1 MIPAVELDGVR
12 HRYSSRDEDALA
24 IERLSIGEGQ
34 RVALV
39 GHSGSGKTTL
49 LRVINGLVRP
59 LTGRV
64 CVLGTD
70 LADPAARARAHRRR
84 VGLVFQEFNLVERLS
99 VYRNVLNGRPRRICR
114 LGPWAAGGS
123 RVLGSA
129 ISMHASFAGE
139 VQWKPTVFQETTRL
153 STSVTLR
160 SGLPLWPCR
169 VGPLALSLAHRDI
182 HGRLAEILNL
192 GDEGRG
198 TAMLVAGARNHR
210 ELTLLSVAV

>member
-24 IERLSIGEGQ
+24 IERPSISQGQ

-70 LADPAARARAHRRR
+70 LADPAARARTHRRR

-99 VYRNVLNGRPRRICR
+99 VYRNVLNGRLGWSGGPASLMGRFPETDRAARSRGRGRRRSRRVPRPYPR
-114 LGPWAAGGS
+114 A
-123 RVLGSA
+123 
-129 ISMHASFAGE
+129 
-139 VQWKPTVFQETTRL
+139 QEQDD
-153 STSVTLR
+153 
-160 SGLPLWPCR
+160 P
-169 VGPLALSLAHRDI
+169 HR
-182 HGRLAEILNL
+182 HGR
-192 GDEGRG
+192 GVRRGR
-198 TAMLVAGARNHR
+198 
-210 ELTLLSVAV
+210 

>member
-24 IERLSIGEGQ
+24 IERPSISQGQ

-70 LADPAARARAHRRR
+70 LADPAARARGRGQPKPLGHPNVSCRPRA
-84 VGLVFQEFNLVERLS
+84 QQNLN
-99 VYRNVLNGRPRRICR
+99 RNV
-114 LGPWAAGGS
+114 
-123 RVLGSA
+123 
-129 ISMHASFAGE
+129 
-139 VQWKPTVFQETTRL
+139 
-153 STSVTLR
+153 
-160 SGLPLWPCR
+160 
-169 VGPLALSLAHRDI
+169 
-182 HGRLAEILNL
+182 
-192 GDEGRG
+192 
-198 TAMLVAGARNHR
+198 
-210 ELTLLSVAV
+210 EL